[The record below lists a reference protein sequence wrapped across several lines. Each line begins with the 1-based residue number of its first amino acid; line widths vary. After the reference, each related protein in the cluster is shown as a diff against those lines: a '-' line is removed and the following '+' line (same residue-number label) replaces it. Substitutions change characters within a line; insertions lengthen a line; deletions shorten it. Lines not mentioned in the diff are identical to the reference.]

1 MAVIIPQF
9 TPISGPNGG
18 VDALIITWGSN
29 TSPIGDTDTCA
40 PVQRPDLADRTWQVE
55 GTFAGATV
63 AVQGSND
70 STTGTDGHFRDLNDP
85 VGVAL
90 HFTAQAIK
98 QTMEATLW
106 IKPSTSGGS
115 GSALIVTAMCRRSFR

>member
-18 VDALIITWGSN
+18 VDALIVTWG
-29 TSPIGDTDTCA
+29 PIGDSDTCM

-55 GTFAGATV
+55 GTFGGATI
-63 AVQGSND
+63 AVQGSNN
-70 STTGTDGHFRDLNDP
+70 STTGLDGNFRDLNDP

-90 HFTAQAIK
+90 HFTAAAIK

-115 GSALIVTAMCRRSFR
+115 GSSLTVSAM

>member
-1 MAVIIPQF
+1 MAVISPNF
-9 TPISGPNGG
+9 TSISGPNGG
-18 VDALIITWGSN
+18 TDALIIKWG
-29 TSPIGDTDTCA
+29 PIGDADTCA
-40 PVQRPDLADRTWQVE
+40 PVQRPDLADRTVQVE

-70 STTGTDGHFRDLNDP
+70 STTGLDGNFRDLNDP

-115 GSALIVTAMCRRSFR
+115 GSSLTVTAMCRRSFR